1 VQAEEQ
7 FELAAITSERTKF
20 NHIILQLKHR
30 NAAEVEDVITSL
42 PEREP
47 YKTLKSELVR
57 RLSTSREQSVR
68 QLLMHEEMGD
78 RKPSQFLRHLKNL
91 IPEVLDDFLWS
102 IWSSRLPPH
111 IQAILAG
118 QSEGDLDS
126 HKWRT
131 GFVKSRSSPRLRAS
145 LQLATTQA

>member
-1 VQAEEQ
+1 
-7 FELAAITSERTKF
+7 LSAITSERTKF
-20 NHIILQLKHR
+20 KYVISQLDHR
-30 NAAEVEDVITSL
+30 QATEVEDITCP
-42 PEREP
+42 PEREL

-57 RLSTSREQSVR
+57 RLSTSREQRAR

-91 IPEVLDDFLWS
+91 APEVPDDLFRS

-118 QSEGDLDS
+118 QSEDDLNSASKLADRISEVTPQPTTACIAPASDS
-126 HKWRT
+126 
-131 GFVKSRSSPRLRAS
+131 AS
-145 LQLATTQA
+145 LM